1 LYRGQEKLLA
11 KINNKVKNNNAMLF
25 SIPYLEWIGYIA
37 SIIIAISLTMS
48 SIIKLRWYNLVGAAI
63 FSFYGFAI
71 GALPVGLLNLFI
83 VLANVFYLAKISAQK
98 EVFKSIK
105 TAKGEAYLNYFLDFY
120 GKEIARFFPDFAD
133 RYKEIEL
140 ENKQLFAFFVLR
152 NATVAG
158 VFIGV
163 KNDKQVEILIDFVIP
178 EYRDF
183 KVGKYIY
190 SDKNK
195 LFTNESIDTI
205 MCTNA
210 NPQHSDYLVKMGFH
224 KGQNDVFV
232 KR

>member
-1 LYRGQEKLLA
+1 
-11 KINNKVKNNNAMLF
+11 MLF

-48 SIIKLRWYNLVGAAI
+48 SLIKLRWYNLAGAAI

-105 TAKGEAYLNYFLDFY
+105 TSQKEPYLNYFLDFY
-120 GKEIARFFPDFAD
+120 GKEITRFFPDFGTK
-133 RYKEIEL
+133 YKEL
-140 ENKQLFAFFVLR
+140 ERDNKQVFAFFVLR

-158 VFIGV
+158 IFIGI
-163 KNDKQVEILIDFVIP
+163 KEDKQVEVLIDFVIP

-195 LFTNESIDTI
+195 LFAHEGIDTI
-205 MCTNA
+205 VCTNVH
-210 NPQHSDYLVKMGFH
+210 PQHSEYLLKMGFH

-232 KR
+232 RR